1 MIHTLALLLSAC
13 FASNAPAAEPRI
25 TRDVPYVEPANPRQ
39 MLDVYAPAEGKDLPV
54 ILWIH
59 GGGWR
64 RGDKAS
70 VQLKPAA
77 FNERGFVFVSTTYRF
92 VPEVTVKEMT
102 GDIARAIRWVHDHA
116 SEFGGDGKR
125 IIVMGHSAGAHL
137 AALVCTDESYL
148 KSVGLSLDI
157 LRGCVPIDVSMYD
170 IPKQMA
176 VVTDEARKTAYR
188 NAFGDDSAA
197 HRDLSPA
204 LHVAAGKHIPPF
216 LILHCADRA
225 EAAAQSKLF
234 AAVLQKAGI
243 PAESFAGEGKTH
255 TSISADLGKP
265 DDPPTLAI
273 DKFLD
278 DALKAKP

>member
-1 MIHTLALLLSAC
+1 MMRTLALLLTAV
-13 FASNAPAAEPRI
+13 FASIASAAEPRV
-25 TRDVPYVEPANPRQ
+25 TRDVPYAEPANSRQ

-54 ILWIH
+54 IVWIH

-102 GDIARAIRWVHDHA
+102 GDVARAIRWVHDHA
-116 SEFGGDGKR
+116 SEYGGDGKW
-125 IIVMGHSAGAHL
+125 IVVMGHSAGAHL
-137 AALVCTDESYL
+137 AALVCTDESHL
-148 KSVGLSLDI
+148 KANGLSLDI
-157 LRGCVPIDVSMYD
+157 LKGCVPIDVSMYD
-170 IPKQMA
+170 IPTQMA
-176 VVTDEARKTAYR
+176 TVTDEARKTAYR

-216 LILHCADRA
+216 LVLHCADRP
-225 EAAAQSKLF
+225 ESTAQSKLF

-243 PAESFAGEGKTH
+243 QAATFAGEGKTH
-255 TSISADLGKP
+255 TSISTDIGKP

-278 DALKAKP
+278 DVLKAKP

>member
-1 MIHTLALLLSAC
+1 MRSLPLLLA
-13 FASNAPAAEPRI
+13 AILAAHTHAAEPRI
-25 TRDVPYVEPANPRQ
+25 VRDVPYAEPANPRQ
-39 MLDVYAPAEGKDLPV
+39 MLDVYAPAEGKNLPV
-54 ILWIH
+54 IVWIH

-92 VPEVTVKEMT
+92 VPDVSVKEMT
-102 GDIARAIRWVHDHA
+102 GDVARAIRWVHDHA
-116 SEFGGDGKR
+116 AEYGGDGKR

-148 KSVGLSLDI
+148 KSVGLSLEMI
-157 LRGCVPIDVSMYD
+157 KGCVPIDVSMYD
-170 IPKQMA
+170 IPTQMA
-176 VVTDEARKTAYR
+176 AVSDEAKKAAYR
-188 NAFGDDSAA
+188 NAFGDEEAS
-197 HRDLSPA
+197 HRALSPA
-204 LHVAAGKHIPPF
+204 QHVAAGKHIPPF
-216 LILHCADRA
+216 LILYCADRA
-225 EAAAQSKLF
+225 EAPAQSKLF

-243 PAESFAGEGKTH
+243 SAEAFAGKGKTH
-255 TSISADLGKP
+255 TSISADIGKP

>member
-1 MIHTLALLLSAC
+1 MMRTLALLLTAVL
-13 FASNAPAAEPRI
+13 ASIASAAEPRV
-25 TRDVPYVEPANPRQ
+25 TRDIPYAEPADPRQ

-54 ILWIH
+54 IVWIH

-77 FNERGFVFVSTTYRF
+77 FNERGFLFVSTTYRF

-102 GDIARAIRWVHDHA
+102 GDVARAIRWAHDHA
-116 SEFGGDGKR
+116 AEYGGDGKR

-137 AALVCTDESYL
+137 AALVCTDGSYL
-148 KSVGLSLDI
+148 KANGLSLDI
-157 LRGCVPIDVSMYD
+157 LKGCVPIDVSMYD
-170 IPKQMA
+170 IPTQMA
-176 VVTDEARKTAYR
+176 TVTDKARKAAYR
-188 NAFGDDSAA
+188 NAFGDDTAA

-216 LILHCADRA
+216 LILHCADRP
-225 EAAAQSKLF
+225 ESTAQSKLF

-243 PAESFAGEGKTH
+243 PAATFAGEGKTH
-255 TSISADLGKP
+255 TSISTDIGKP
-265 DDPPTLAI
+265 DDPPTIAI

-278 DALKAKP
+278 DVLKAKP

>member
-1 MIHTLALLLSAC
+1 MMRTLALLLTAV
-13 FASNAPAAEPRI
+13 FASIASAAEPRV
-25 TRDVPYVEPANPRQ
+25 TRDVPYAEPANPRQ
-39 MLDVYAPAEGKDLPV
+39 MLDVYAPAEREDLPV
-54 ILWIH
+54 IVWIH

-102 GDIARAIRWVHDHA
+102 GDVARAIRWVHDHA
-116 SEFGGDGKR
+116 SEYGGDGKR
-125 IIVMGHSAGAHL
+125 IVVMGHSAGAHL
-137 AALVCTDESYL
+137 AALVCTDENYL
-148 KSVGLSLDI
+148 KANGLSLDI
-157 LRGCVPIDVSMYD
+157 LKGCVPIDVSMYD
-170 IPKQMA
+170 IPTQMA
-176 VVTDEARKTAYR
+176 AVTDEARKTAYR
-188 NAFGDDSAA
+188 TAFGDDTAA

-216 LILHCADRA
+216 LILHCADRP
-225 EAAAQSKLF
+225 ESTAQSKLF

-243 PAESFAGEGKTH
+243 QAATFAGEGKTH
-255 TSISADLGKP
+255 TSISTDIGKP

-273 DKFLD
+273 DKFLEG
-278 DALKAKP
+278 ALKAKP

>member
-1 MIHTLALLLSAC
+1 MRPLMLLLTAL
-13 FASNAPAAEPRI
+13 FTVGAHAAEPRI
-25 TRDVPYVEPANPRQ
+25 ARDIPYAEPANPRQ
-39 MLDVYAPAEGKDLPV
+39 MLDVYAPAAGNDLPV

-77 FNERGFVFVSTTYRF
+77 FVERGFLFVSTTYRF
-92 VPEVTVKEMT
+92 VPDVTVGEMT
-102 GDIARAIRWVHDHA
+102 GDVARAIRWVHDHA
-116 SEFGGDGKR
+116 AEYGGDGKR

-148 KSVGLSLDI
+148 KSVGLSLDV
-157 LRGCVPIDVSMYD
+157 LKGCVPIDVSMYD
-170 IPKQMA
+170 IPTQMA
-176 VVTDEARKTAYR
+176 TVTDEARKAAYR

-197 HRDLSPA
+197 HRKLSPA

-216 LILHCADRA
+216 LILHCADRP
-225 EAAAQSKLF
+225 ESTAQSKLF
-234 AAVLQKAGI
+234 AEVLRKAGI
-243 PAESFAGEGKTH
+243 AAATFAGEGKTH
-255 TSISADLGKP
+255 TSISADIGKP
-265 DDPPTLAI
+265 DDPPTVAI
-273 DKFLD
+273 DKFLA

>member
-1 MIHTLALLLSAC
+1 MRSLALILIMIVAVD
-13 FASNAPAAEPRI
+13 ARAAEPRVA
-25 TRDVPYVEPANPRQ
+25 RDVPYAKPANPRQ

-54 ILWIH
+54 IVWIH

-77 FNERGFVFVSTTYRF
+77 YNKRGLLFVSATYRF

-102 GDIARAIRWVHDHA
+102 GDVARAIRWVHEHA
-116 SEFGGDGKR
+116 AEYGGDGKR

-148 KSVGLSLDI
+148 KATGLSLDVI
-157 LRGCVPIDVSMYD
+157 KGCVPIDVSMYD

-176 VVTDEARKTAYR
+176 VVTDEARKAAYR
-188 NAFGDDSAA
+188 NAFGDNSEA
-197 HRDLSPA
+197 HRELSPA

-243 PAESFAGEGKTH
+243 SAETVAGEGKTH
-255 TSISADLGKP
+255 TSINADIGKP
-265 DDPPTLAI
+265 EDPPTKAI
-273 DKFLD
+273 DKFLED
-278 DALKAKP
+278 VLKAKP

>member
-1 MIHTLALLLSAC
+1 MRMLALLLTAF
-13 FASNAPAAEPRI
+13 FASHTPAAEPRI
-25 TRDVPYVEPANPRQ
+25 TRDVPYAEPADPRQ
-39 MLDVYAPAEGKDLPV
+39 MLDVYAPASGRGLPV
-54 ILWIH
+54 IVWIH

-77 FNERGFVFVSTTYRF
+77 FVERGFLFVSTTYRF
-92 VPEVTVKEMT
+92 VPDVTVREMT
-102 GDIARAIRWVHDHA
+102 GDVARAIRWAHDHA
-116 SEFGGDGKR
+116 AEYGGDGKR

-157 LRGCVPIDVSMYD
+157 LQGCVPIDVSMYD

-176 VVTDEARKTAYR
+176 TVTDEARKSAYR
-188 NAFGDDSAA
+188 NAFGDEAA
-197 HRDLSPA
+197 VHRDLSPA

-216 LILHCADRA
+216 LILHCADRP
-225 EAAAQSKLF
+225 ESTAQSKLF
-234 AAVLQKAGI
+234 AEVLRKAGI
-243 PAESFAGEGKTH
+243 QAATFAGEGKTH
-255 TSISADLGKP
+255 TSISADIGKP
-265 DDPPTLAI
+265 DDPPTKAI
-273 DKFLD
+273 DKFLA